1 MGQIIDLLTNLF
13 KLTKVAAVTLPGLA
27 AAGALALLFWLP
39 PVDVIPIAEQTFLT
53 PSPKVPY
60 QIQQALPCPA
70 VPGGDRR
77 DCQIPS
83 TAQDVPGMPACKVK
97 QFVLSDLND
106 CDHCTHENK
115 QEREEKAAK
124 QKAEAGEKCPKK
136 NDSKENSS
144 NDDPRTL
151 LCAAGIQPNRLL
163 PYENADKAPGYI
175 STAVG
180 RQQYLLD
187 YEKDAFAACAEV
199 EDSWRG
205 IEEQEN
211 TLLNADAA
219 NLDKQRSD
227 VQDAYITYLKAN
239 NPGIPKLR
247 AELQQILNE
256 IEITREKIL
265 KNSSSIKERERRSSE
280 LKRDVG
286 TITDRLADP
295 GRLRPR
301 KTFDDYLSGLVNHVV
316 GFILLSLALS
326 LVVTAIDRA
335 TFDSIYE
342 VLFTNSRTMAAADA
356 SRQATDLGKFGL
368 DGLFWATGLV
378 LTIIFCAFL
387 YCRSDYVPL
396 KLITAAFA
404 CLTGIAFGHW
414 LVGRQQNKGWSV
426 VVHSFES
433 SASQPSTR
441 VDPKHIQ
448 DLGNL
453 GFFNKRLALRDQRLL
468 LPPSQLEKHYEK
480 EQKRKAE
487 QAEGKKLADGTP
499 DSTIKTPPPQVL
511 QPRYAIGKGIITQQ
525 EYQDLKDS
533 YFAQSELSFGL
544 ILPIFLLVF
553 ALGKQQS
560 QVCLPAWSF
569 SVLVGIEILFTFC
582 LFWAGM
588 ERQEKFG
595 MEYRMLIL
603 GHWDKLN
610 EATDQTKPAK
620 PPKPD
625 LGSLTKAV
633 SDALKDMQM
642 EVTPLVVQLKDQ
654 PAQPAAAAPAA
665 PAPAPPAPKPA
676 KPTSGSGA
684 GDDK

>member
-53 PSPKVPY
+53 PPPKVPY
-60 QIQQALPCPA
+60 QIQQELPCPA
-70 VPGGDRR
+70 VPGVDRR
-77 DCQIPS
+77 DCRPPN
-83 TAQDVPGMPACKVK
+83 TQDLTGMPACEVK
-97 QFVLSDLND
+97 QFFLSDVND
-106 CDHCTHENK
+106 CYHCT
-115 QEREEKAAK
+115 REDA
-124 QKAEAGEKCPKK
+124 QRILV
-136 NDSKENSS
+136 DSPDGKM
-144 NDDPRTL
+144 L
-151 LCAAGIQPNRLL
+151 HAAGLDENRLL
-163 PYENADKAPGYI
+163 PQQDGDKAPEYI
-175 STAVG
+175 DNASA
-180 RQQYLLD
+180 RQQFVLD
-187 YEKDAFAACAEV
+187 FEKHAFAQCAEV
-199 EDSWRG
+199 ENSWRG
-205 IEEQEN
+205 VEEQAN
-211 TLLNADAA
+211 ALLTADAA

-227 VQDAYITYLKAN
+227 VQDAYVTDLKTN
-239 NPGIPKLR
+239 NPGTEKLR
-247 AELQQILNE
+247 GELQRILNA
-256 IEITREKIL
+256 IESTREKIL
-265 KNSSSIKERERRSSE
+265 RNSSSIKERERRSAE
-280 LKRDVG
+280 LKLDVG
-286 TITDRLADP
+286 IITDRLTDP

-356 SRQATDLGKFGL
+356 PGR
-368 DGLFWATGLV
+368 ATGLRRFGWDFWLWIAGLA
-378 LTIIFCAFL
+378 LTIVLCVVL
-387 YCRSDYVPL
+387 YCVSGYTAW
-396 KLITAAFA
+396 KLLTAAFA

-414 LVGRQQNKGWSV
+414 LVGLQQNKGWVKV
-426 VVHSFES
+426 VSSFKS

-441 VDPKHIQ
+441 LDPEHIK
-448 DLGNL
+448 DLDNL
-453 GFFNKRLALRDQRLL
+453 GFFNKRLALRDPRLL
-468 LPPSQLEKHYEK
+468 LPPSQLEKQYEK

-487 QAEGKKLADGTP
+487 QAEGKKFADSAP
-499 DSTIKTPPPQVL
+499 DSDIKTPPPQVL

-560 QVCLPAWSF
+560 QVCLPASSF
-569 SVLVGIEILFTFC
+569 CVLIGIEILFTFC

-610 EATDQTKPAK
+610 EAADQTKPPK

-625 LGSLTKAV
+625 LSTLTKAV

-642 EVTPLVVQLKDQ
+642 QVTPLVVQLKDQ
-654 PAQPAAAAPAA
+654 PAPPATAAPAA
-665 PAPAPPAPKPA
+665 PAPTPPAPKPA
-676 KPTSGSGA
+676 KPPSGSGA
-684 GDDK
+684 ADDK